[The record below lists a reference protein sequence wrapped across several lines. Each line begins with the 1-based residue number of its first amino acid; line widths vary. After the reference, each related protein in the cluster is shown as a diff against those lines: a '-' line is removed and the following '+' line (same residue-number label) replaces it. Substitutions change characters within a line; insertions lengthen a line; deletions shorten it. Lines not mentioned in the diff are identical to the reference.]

1 MKADAD
7 RVHNF
12 KRLSH
17 RQHTGTHA
25 GRLLGRL
32 VQHAICVNAAL
43 SAHGGDCNGRTRCG
57 DPSHGCATERGS
69 YCSYGSP
76 DGRAEWREWCKP
88 RPVLR
93 KLQLHVGAGHQ
104 SPDVVAH
111 GQATESAS
119 RRSESCGLGMFLLD
133 SGEVGGLIST
143 PVHQYDVARGGELAC
158 KANCAS
164 RTVRP
169 HLRPPRLCVPLP
181 LPLFSSS
188 PLASRSASSE
198 GAS

>member
-1 MKADAD
+1 MRILRMGGPQALASKLLERKTLHGKMLRSTACKCS
-7 RVHNF
+7 F
-12 KRLSH
+12 
-17 RQHTGTHA
+17 QHTGTHA

-32 VQHAICVNAAL
+32 VQHAICVNGAL

-69 YCSYGSP
+69 YCSYGTT
-76 DGRAEWREWCKP
+76 DGRAEWREWCRP

-93 KLQLHVGAGHQ
+93 KLRLHVGAGHQ

-143 PVHQYDVARGGELAC
+143 PVHQYDVASDE
-158 KANCAS
+158 
-164 RTVRP
+164 
-169 HLRPPRLCVPLP
+169 
-181 LPLFSSS
+181 
-188 PLASRSASSE
+188 
-198 GAS
+198 